1 VQTTGEVTPPQA
13 VIDACDT
20 LVMKLEKFNN
30 SLVAQVQ
37 MFRGGIMGGT
47 TMGMP
52 AAVGG
57 MMIGESQM
65 MH

>member
-1 VQTTGEVTPPQA
+1 
-13 VIDACDT
+13 
-20 LVMKLEKFNN
+20 MKLEKFNN

-37 MFRGGIMGGT
+37 MFRGGVMGGT

-57 MMIGESQM
+57 MMVGESQM